1 MQKIPHNTPNWL
13 YRIISMLL
21 IAVIPLLGV
30 FQLVGIKYQ
39 RHVTKLCIFN
49 QMETQDLETLFL
61 DEKQFDEP
69 EPGGEFWLNGNKYDA
84 IRISKSPGGWMVIA
98 LNDKIEKLAEQAMR
112 AENSVPMHPSAK
124 KYNPYNKN
132 WQFVEPLGAVF
143 PEVKATLEFPD
154 YKVGTKISPM
164 DSLFQPP
171 EEVA

>member
-1 MQKIPHNTPNWL
+1 MQKIPQNTPNWL
-13 YRIISMLL
+13 RRIISMLL
-21 IAVIPLLGV
+21 IAVIPMLGV
-30 FQLVGIKYQ
+30 FQLIGIKYQ
-39 RHVTKLCIFN
+39 RHVTKQCIFN

-61 DEKQFDEP
+61 DDKQFDEP

-84 IRISKSPGGWMVIA
+84 IRILKAPGGWMVIA

-132 WQFVEPLGAVF
+132 WQFVEPMSTDFPAV
-143 PEVKATLEFPD
+143 ELSIEFPNTELD
-154 YKVGTKISPM
+154 TKYPPINP
-164 DSLFQPP
+164 LFQPP